1 MLTENNKYN
10 LREEF
15 KPVIDLLKLRFPSIE
30 ICETECEDNRIVL
43 MAGDILN
50 WYLSFYIEKYSMLG
64 INIYYHLL
72 EGEHEFDKEWNFP
85 VSYPVEAIVSKIKQ
99 DLNLGM

>member
-10 LREEF
+10 MREEF
-15 KPVIDLLKLRFPSIE
+15 KPVIDWLKLEFPNIG
-30 ICETECEDNRIVL
+30 ICESESDDHSIVL

-50 WYLSFYIEKYSMLG
+50 WYLDFSIEKYSILG
-64 INIYYHLL
+64 IHIHYHLM
-72 EGEHEFDKEWNFP
+72 EGEQNIDKEWNFP

-99 DLNLGM
+99 DLNLGL